1 MYVIVVAAK
10 TFLLAEVDGAVRLI
24 ALILVGAAAFGAMTL
39 TVNRRVVHDS
49 VAIVRVR
56 A

>member
-1 MYVIVVAAK
+1 
-10 TFLLAEVDGAVRLI
+10 LLADADGPVRLVVPILIGAV
-24 ALILVGAAAFGAMTL
+24 AFGAMTL